1 MNEKTLETILNVFL
15 KEVLPLT
22 EKGVAK
28 GSKIFGAAIIK
39 KDDLSVVIAETNNEI
54 ENPLWHGEMHFSMPQ
69 WIFYLIVCFGNYNW

>member
-1 MNEKTLETILNVFL
+1 MNEKALEKILNIFL

-39 KDDLSVVIAETNNEI
+39 KNDLSLVLAETNNEI
-54 ENPLWHGEMHFSMPQ
+54 EKS
-69 WIFYLIVCFGNYNW
+69 IVAWRDAYT

>member
-1 MNEKTLETILNVFL
+1 MNEKALETILNVFL

-54 ENPLWHGEMHFSMPQ
+54 AVSYTHLTLPTKR
-69 WIFYLIVCFGNYNW
+69 IV